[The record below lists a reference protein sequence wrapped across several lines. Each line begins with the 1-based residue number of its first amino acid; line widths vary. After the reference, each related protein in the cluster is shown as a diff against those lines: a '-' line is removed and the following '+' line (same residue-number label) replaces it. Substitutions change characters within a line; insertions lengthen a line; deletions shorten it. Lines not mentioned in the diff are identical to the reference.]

1 MLTPPGPT
9 LQDCPLRNKQQKE
22 PRMLDLEMVSKQYGE
37 HQVSKGLGSGRK
49 EACSGCLLK
58 LAHYNPRADFKPT
71 KLSHSFS
78 KNRASPEG
86 MTFLTS
92 EVSEQKLKQSLGR
105 DLGKEIYNSSFSLFK
120 MNFKVPSNSN
130 SLWLEGLISLC
141 IWYLTFQGIWVLI
154 FL

>member
-1 MLTPPGPT
+1 MFELG
-9 LQDCPLRNKQQKE
+9 K
-22 PRMLDLEMVSKQYGE
+22 VSKQYNE

-58 LAHYNPRADFKPT
+58 LAHYDPRVDFKPT
-71 KLSHSFS
+71 KLSHSYS

-86 MTFLTS
+86 MTFLTP
-92 EVSEQKLKQSLGR
+92 EVSEQKFKQSLGR

-130 SLWLEGLISLC
+130 S
-141 IWYLTFQGIWVLI
+141 V
-154 FL
+154 